1 MPVPPPTQRAPL
13 REVLARRDQTSIGVE
28 LRSAGSA
35 SVEIAGSLAF
45 DVLLIDAFH
54 AAVSPFSGQVE
65 SLLRA
70 AGAHGAS
77 ALVRVP
83 ELAAGTINRVLNDG
97 AHGVVIPQVDSAE
110 AALRAADACRYPPR
124 GRRGAAPIVR
134 SANYGLTP
142 WDAYRAAVNDE
153 TVVFASVETAAG
165 LLAAADI
172 AAVPGIDGVLFESFP
187 LAVVAGTAPDAAW
200 PDAVAATAAVA
211 AVRAAGKIAAATVI
225 SESAGRAWRDAGCTL
240 IILADELSR
249 FGRLAQEL
257 QQSLLFLDRTGG
269 VRAGRSLRERIDADE
284 TLLGT
289 FSTLV
294 EAPYIELLGHAG
306 FDFVITDCEESPG
319 DSFGMQLEDLLRAA
333 EAAGIATLVRPVENR
348 AGAINRAL
356 NAGAEGVYVPHVRT
370 VADCEAVVAAA
381 LYPPLGRRGAAPVVR
396 AAGFGTEGWDGYH
409 ARVNAQNLAMIMI
422 EDLEGVENIE
432 EIVKVP
438 GLAGVLVGTWDL
450 AVEAGVADYG
460 PPPPQVM
467 AHVARV
473 FDATV
478 GAGLIMSAHCWSA
491 DAARKYQELGARILT
506 VSLDS
511 TLLIAALRELESEGN
526 ALRG

>member
-1 MPVPPPTQRAPL
+1 V
-13 REVLARRDQTSIGVE
+13 
-28 LRSAGSA
+28 
-35 SVEIAGSLAF
+35 
-45 DVLLIDAFH
+45 
-54 AAVSPFSGQVE
+54 
-65 SLLRA
+65 
-70 AGAHGAS
+70 
-77 ALVRVP
+77 
-83 ELAAGTINRVLNDG
+83 
-97 AHGVVIPQVDSAE
+97 
-110 AALRAADACRYPPR
+110 
-124 GRRGAAPIVR
+124 
-134 SANYGLTP
+134 
-142 WDAYRAAVNDE
+142 
-153 TVVFASVETAAG
+153 
-165 LLAAADI
+165 
-172 AAVPGIDGVLFESFP
+172 
-187 LAVVAGTAPDAAW
+187 
-200 PDAVAATAAVA
+200 
-211 AVRAAGKIAAATVI
+211 
-225 SESAGRAWRDAGCTL
+225 
-240 IILADELSR
+240 
-249 FGRLAQEL
+249 
-257 QQSLLFLDRTGG
+257 
-269 VRAGRSLRERIDADE
+269 
-284 TLLGT
+284 LGT

-370 VADCEAVVAAA
+370 VADCEAVVAAV

-396 AAGFGTEGWDGYH
+396 AAGFGTEGWDAYH

-422 EDLEGVENIE
+422 EDLEGVENID

-473 FDATV
+473 FEATV

-511 TLLIAALRELESEGN
+511 TLLIAALRQLEAEGD
-526 ALRG
+526 ALRS